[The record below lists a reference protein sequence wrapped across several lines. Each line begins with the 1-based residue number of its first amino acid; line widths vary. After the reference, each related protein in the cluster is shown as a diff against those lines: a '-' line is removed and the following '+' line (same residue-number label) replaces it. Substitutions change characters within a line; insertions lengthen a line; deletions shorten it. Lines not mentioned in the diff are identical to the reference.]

1 MLSELKITL
10 LGFAFRVSDDDAVQ
24 TKPYLQIP
32 LQCFN
37 QSGCGN
43 RNFDMENLDASIV

>member
-1 MLSELKITL
+1 MRKDVAQITL

-37 QSGCGN
+37 QSGCG
-43 RNFDMENLDASIV
+43 FKQKL